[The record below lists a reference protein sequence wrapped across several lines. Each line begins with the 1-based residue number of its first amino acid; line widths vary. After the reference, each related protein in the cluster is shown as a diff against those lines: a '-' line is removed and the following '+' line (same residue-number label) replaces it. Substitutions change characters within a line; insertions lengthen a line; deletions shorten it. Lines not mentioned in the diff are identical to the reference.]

1 MMRKLLFLTEALLL
15 FLASQAV
22 SAQEG
27 VPARTLSNPRV
38 KAIAQDAD
46 GYIWFGTDRGLN
58 RYNGSTYTVFYA
70 SSQEGALNNDN
81 ILSLC
86 QDGQGTL
93 WIGTECGLNWYRDGL
108 FHHLNATVFDPVD
121 RIAEVDSLR
130 ITFRS
135 KSGVF
140 VMDKESLAIEGHTP
154 TEDLPAQDQASDSPV
169 RFTDRDGGVWVTDDR
184 DGWSYTAPRQPF
196 RSVELAP
203 DNLRISHLVP
213 DAQGYVWLRVG
224 DKFSCFSPRENRIVW
239 QDTEHACGGLFMDT
253 DGHLVVVFDRNT
265 VANYTVHNG
274 IPHLNLS
281 VRSDGEVY
289 SVSPGKNGSLW
300 LSGASEIRKVDP
312 EGNRERF
319 RVERPFSY
327 ILPSPGDGR
336 IFIVGLKDGLLEV
349 LPDGS
354 VVPFGEGFQNVSALL
369 MARDGTFWMGTYND
383 GLIHFDEA
391 KGTVERFDSASGV
404 MVGDVKSLV
413 QDREGSIWISTAT
426 HLSRYDPWTR
436 TLTAMQDSRYREGR
450 FYDLISS
457 AIGPDGK
464 LYFGGSGGLT
474 IVDPGQF
481 QPAQEDTPLKM
492 ESITVNDVP
501 YSARTE
507 KLVLPYDENTVSFRF
522 AGIDFSSGSLLNYAW
537 RLDGYESEWHSG
549 NLSPHAVYTKLP
561 PGQYTFNAR
570 VRVQNGEWSPSV
582 ISLPV
587 TIRPAPWASPWAKAL
602 YWILVLGLL
611 ATGVGFFIRYRT
623 QKDRLAL
630 ASQREEM
637 HQQHIDFMTNIS
649 HEFRTPLSM
658 IFAPAKELEKS
669 ELPPHE
675 REMVNLISRNADR
688 LRTLSEQLLSS
699 GGREAQESLTL
710 RENDLTSLLRST
722 AQMFRH
728 AASEKEQELTADLPE
743 TCIGLYDTEKVS
755 KVIGNLLSNAVK
767 YTPEGGHI
775 RLALKQEDGNAVITV
790 TDDGIGIPEEKR
802 GRIFDR
808 FDRLGAENTRV
819 IGSGIGLNYAQGL
832 ARVHKGSLTYA
843 PNEPKGSVFRFV
855 FPIDTAAY
863 PEWAEQEVPAETET
877 AFVSEEGGEKV
888 QTILI
893 AEDTAE
899 LRQFLGTLFQHDYN
913 VILASDGLEAEDNL
927 QLSLPDLVL
936 TDVVMPGKTGYALCS
951 DIKAHPDWNHIPV
964 ILLTAKADAAS
975 SVEGMKAGAD
985 AYVPKP
991 FDPDFLK
998 ATVESILRNRRIL
1011 QEKVR
1016 NLTSADLQDPEKAEE
1031 IPLTSAEKAFL
1042 EKVHAYLDA
1051 NLDNVDADVAGMAD
1065 ELCMSYSS
1073 LYAKVKALTGET
1085 PKAYSTAYRMN
1096 IARQL
1101 LLSGEWTV
1109 SEVADKVGASSPSTF
1124 SREFKKHFGEAPSQI
1139 KRT

>member
-1 MMRKLLFLTEALLL
+1 MKKLLISACAGLLL
-15 FLASQAV
+15 LAGTAV
-22 SAQEG
+22 AQDTG
-27 VPARTLSNPRV
+27 FSLSLSNPQV
-38 KAIAQDAD
+38 TAIAQDAD
-46 GYIWFGTDRGLN
+46 GYIWMGTMRGLN
-58 RYNGSTYTVFYA
+58 RFNGSSFTTYF
-70 SSQEGALNNDN
+70 SSGEENALNNDH

-86 QDGQGTL
+86 ADSDGTL
-93 WIGTECGLNWYRDGL
+93 WIGTECGLNWYRDGK
-108 FHHLNATVFDPVD
+108 FGHLNATVFNPVSD
-121 RIAEVDSLR
+121 IREKDAEH
-130 ITFRS
+130 ITFRG
-135 KSGVF
+135 KSGGF
-140 VMDKESLAIEGHTP
+140 VMDKLTRTLIPDPDAVTEGSAGT
-154 TEDLPAQDQASDSPV
+154 V
-169 RFTDRDGGVWVTDDR
+169 RFTDQDGGVWTA
-184 DGWSYTAPRQPF
+184 DGKDGFTYTAKNQPF
-196 RSVELAP
+196 TTLELSP
-203 DNLRISHLVP
+203 DGERVSHLTF
-213 DAQGYVWLRVG
+213 DREGYLWLRL
-224 DKFSCFSPRENRIVW
+224 DTRMCSFSLPDGKLVW
-239 QDTEHACGGLFMDT
+239 QDTEHRCGGLFLNNEGRLIALM
-253 DGHLVVVFDRNT
+253 DGHDII
-265 VANYTVHNG
+265 NYEVHGG
-274 IPHLNLS
+274 IPRPAGRGSQQDEIFSITTDTRGNLWMS
-281 VRSDGEVY
+281 GEEFLV
-289 SVSPGKNGSLW
+289 
-300 LSGASEIRKVDP
+300 KVNP
-312 EGNRERF
+312 QREVTRIP
-319 RVERPFSY
+319 VAQPFSY
-327 ILPSPGDGR
+327 LMPSPGDAR
-336 IFIVGLKDGLLEV
+336 NFILGLVDGLLEV
-349 LPDGS
+349 KEDGS
-354 VVPFGEGFQNVSALL
+354 IVSFGEGFQNVSALL
-369 MARDGTFWMGTYND
+369 LARDGTYWMGTYND
-383 GLIHFDEA
+383 GLIHYDEA
-391 KGTVERFDSASGV
+391 RGIVERFDTASGV

-413 QDREGSIWISTAT
+413 QDRDGNIWISTAT
-426 HLSRYDPWTR
+426 NLSRYNPWTR
-436 TLTAMQDSRYREGR
+436 TLSALHDNRFRDGK

-457 AIGPDGK
+457 AVGPDGK
-464 LYFGGSGGLT
+464 LYFGGSGGIT
-474 IVDPGQF
+474 VVDPQEF
-481 QPAQEDTPLKM
+481 QPAIVDIPLRM
-492 ESITVNDVP
+492 EAISVNDEP
-501 YSARTE
+501 LWEQTPSLELDHRHNS
-507 KLVLPYDENTVSFRF
+507 LQLRF
-522 AGIDFSSGSLLNYAW
+522 AGIDFAAGSMLNYAW
-537 RLDGYESEWHSG
+537 RLEGFEDNWHTGSVAPIAIY
-549 NLSPHAVYTKLP
+549 NQLP
-561 PGQYTFNAR
+561 AGRYTFHAR
-570 VRVQNGEWSPSV
+570 VREQNGPWSSSEIV
-582 ISLPV
+582 LPV
-587 TIRPAPWASPWAKAL
+587 TIRPAPWAAPWAITL
-602 YWILVLGLL
+602 YWLSGIILLMTGL
-611 ATGVGFFIRYRT
+611 GFFIRYRT

-699 GGREAQESLTL
+699 AGRETQENLVL

-775 RLALKQEDGNAVITV
+775 SLALKQEDGNAVITV

-802 GRIFDR
+802 GRIFER

-832 ARVHKGSLTYA
+832 ARLHKGSLTYQ
-843 PNEPKGSVFRFV
+843 PNEPKGSVFRFT
-855 FPIDTAAY
+855 FPIDKASY
-863 PEWAEQEVPAETET
+863 PEWTEQEAPAEMET
-877 AFVSEEGGEKV
+877 SLIPEEGGEKA

-899 LRQFLGTLFQHDYN
+899 LRQFLGTLFKDTYN
-913 VILASDGLEAEDNL
+913 VILASDGLEAEDNME
-927 QLSLPDLVL
+927 LSLPDLVL
-936 TDVVMPGKTGYALCS
+936 TDVVMPGKTGYALCA
-951 DIKAHPDWNHIPV
+951 DIKKHPDWNHIPV

-1042 EKVHAYLDA
+1042 EKIHAYLDA

-1139 KRT
+1139 KRS